1 MVQMAMGT
9 KRRVKRVITTCLVI
23 LNVFPTQDTLNIL
36 PLGSYDMLID
46 MNFLAPDKAKL
57 EFYNKTLK
65 CEDDKGERINLQGIQ
80 KLVSVRKILSLQM
93 KKYCRNGFP
102 LYEI

>member
-1 MVQMAMGT
+1 MGT
-9 KRRVKRVITTCLVI
+9 KRRVTMVVTKCPIIV
-23 LNVFPTQDTLNIL
+23 NGFHTQDTLNVL

-46 MNFLAPDKAKL
+46 MDWLDSHKDKID
-57 EFYNKTLK
+57 YYIKTLK